1 LHAPNEDFKRAAE
14 HDIEL
19 GINSEEQLNRALTT
33 AAIQGKQLALHLK
46 VDTGLS
52 RNGVSVDQWPS
63 LVTAAKSAAE
73 TGHVR
78 IVGVFS
84 HLSST
89 STTDDTQQIVR
100 FEMATALAKVM
111 ELDFEMRHLT
121 ASDGTLSYP
130 HAAYEMVRIGIALYG
145 LSPFSDN
152 RGADYDLIPA
162 MTAKSVVVHTKRV
175 PDNTPVGYGYDH
187 RTVGEA
193 TLALVPVGY
202 AEGLPRAASPRG
214 KVRINGKTYR
224 IAARVAMD
232 QFVVDV
238 GNDEVNIGDE
248 VLIFGDPAA
257 GAPSADD
264 LALASRTINYEIV
277 TRMGGRFER
286 VYVGEV
292 DAGGNVAN
300 QDSLRALE
308 AARES
313 QAPAPMLATSVDA
326 AREGDEFEPL
336 KEAILYLD
344 DFDEEGDR

>member
-1 LHAPNEDFKRAAE
+1 MRTLTIDLNAVAHNLRTIRERVGETKVMAVVKADAYGHGMIEVARRLEHERVDYFGVADLDEAVQLRQAGIKTPILAWLHAPNEDFKRAAE

-202 AEGLPRAASPRG
+202 A
-214 KVRINGKTYR
+214 
-224 IAARVAMD
+224 
-232 QFVVDV
+232 
-238 GNDEVNIGDE
+238 
-248 VLIFGDPAA
+248 
-257 GAPSADD
+257 
-264 LALASRTINYEIV
+264 
-277 TRMGGRFER
+277 
-286 VYVGEV
+286 
-292 DAGGNVAN
+292 
-300 QDSLRALE
+300 
-308 AARES
+308 
-313 QAPAPMLATSVDA
+313 
-326 AREGDEFEPL
+326 
-336 KEAILYLD
+336 
-344 DFDEEGDR
+344 